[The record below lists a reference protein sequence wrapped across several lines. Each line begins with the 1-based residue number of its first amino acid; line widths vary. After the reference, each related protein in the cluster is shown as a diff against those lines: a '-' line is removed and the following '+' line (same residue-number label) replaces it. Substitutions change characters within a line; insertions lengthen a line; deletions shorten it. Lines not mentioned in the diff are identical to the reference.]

1 MRRYGLR
8 VQKDQVQCM
17 GSAWVMGHDRIVIP
31 EARAS
36 HLVFGT
42 ALCDMICGRPAVG
55 RPFFGEAKLS
65 TDAIRATSDGSRQAG
80 RQVHSSRGSI
90 TSMANLS
97 TANGDDES
105 RQRG

>member
-1 MRRYGLR
+1 MHG
-8 VQKDQVQCM
+8 KCM
-17 GSAWVMGHDRIVIP
+17 GYGARPQLHPSKAKLARIGSP
-31 EARAS
+31 SRAS

-42 ALCDMICGRPAVG
+42 ALCDVICGRPAVG

-65 TDAIRATSDGSRQAG
+65 TDAIRATSDGSGQAG

-90 TSMANLS
+90 TSMANLF
-97 TANGDDES
+97 TANGDDDS